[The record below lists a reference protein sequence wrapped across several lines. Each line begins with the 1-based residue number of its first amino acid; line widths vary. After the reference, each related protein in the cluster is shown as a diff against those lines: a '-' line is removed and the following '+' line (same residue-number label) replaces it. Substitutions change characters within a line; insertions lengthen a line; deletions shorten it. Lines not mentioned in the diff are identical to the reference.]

1 MGVTPESET
10 TMTDVQAAAEAEK
23 ARKAAESNAAN
34 DTGALDVVLGAA
46 EIALEVAMTASTA
59 VAEGVA
65 SCVCSIVD
73 GL

>member
-1 MGVTPESET
+1 MGVMPESET
-10 TMTDVQAAAEAEK
+10 TMTDVQAAEAEK

-46 EIALEVAMTASTA
+46 EIAMEVAMTASTA

>member
-1 MGVTPESET
+1 
-10 TMTDVQAAAEAEK
+10 MTEIEAAAAAEK
-23 ARKAAESNAAN
+23 ARKAEEANAAN
-34 DTGALDVVLGAA
+34 DSGVFDVVFGAA
-46 EIALEVAMTASTA
+46 EIVLEVAATATST